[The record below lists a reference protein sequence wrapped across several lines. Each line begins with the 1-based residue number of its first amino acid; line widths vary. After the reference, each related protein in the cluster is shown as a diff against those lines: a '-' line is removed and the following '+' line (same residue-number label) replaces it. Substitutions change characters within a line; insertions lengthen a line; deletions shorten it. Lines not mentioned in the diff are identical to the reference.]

1 MSIVY
6 NVFLFLDGMIYGVI
20 DYMFDIFDFLAKA
33 NLFKNEI
40 YMDIVQR
47 IYIILGLIMMFA
59 LSYSLL
65 KAVINP
71 DEFAKGEQSFPKM
84 IKNVII
90 SLAIIAI
97 LPTVFNFAFNFQ
109 NAILNQDTIP
119 KLILGDSFT
128 GSENKNAGR
137 VFAYNVYAAFLHV
150 NEEYCTK
157 DNENESVFD
166 ASDAK
171 TCAEDIKTN
180 KSNAKWYKPWRLL
193 NKSETF
199 YDIDTSIKDGE
210 IAMVNYN
217 NFGEAVAEGK
227 LSYLMLISTLSGLF
241 ILIVV
246 VNFCFDMALR
256 VVKLMFFQIIAPIP
270 VVCRVIP
277 GGKTKDV
284 FSTWTKKTIST
295 FVDVFLR
302 IAVFYLGVFIVQLV
316 VDNWSN
322 LDVSAIGWDK
332 ALIVQA
338 LVIMSIVVFIRQAP
352 KLIGEMFHLDTG
364 GWKIGL
370 GGIADHL
377 KEGGF
382 FGAANAVGSLI
393 TSRGNPLAAY
403 RGWKHGMNN
412 ANFHNIGGEANRR
425 RAYRDAR
432 AQGVTRT
439 EIFKDRMRRMFGFES
454 SNKADDYNIENR
466 VFTVRDQNGNLI
478 ELTPDNVK
486 RLETEKFENNTR
498 IAEINSSTSEQ
509 RDISTENATV
519 ISARGTFKT
528 DGLDEIHKA
537 DSEIKE
543 KLDIGYS
550 AADKKNDLD
559 KLLESYQAPGSTITE
574 EEYRRRKAEIEN
586 RQEYIS
592 KSFVGNYSSL
602 QSQLEKN
609 YKDGLMSDEEYN
621 RAVVSLAGIEKKMQ
635 EQFVTAASK
644 EAGQRFYTNYDG
656 TVVQVDDGGKFH
668 TNYQKL
674 VNDLSAGVLR
684 DEQGRTITLD
694 SFVDDN
700 GNQLEGWN
708 LINAVFKRASG
719 INNEIAV
726 DINNSEREKRTIEQ
740 ANKAIDAIFEQRT
753 KLREQA
759 KNENKY
765 KARKATSEYNDSN
778 APKK

>member
-1 MSIVY
+1 MAIIY
-6 NVFLFLDGMIYGVI
+6 NFLLLLDGMIYGVI
-20 DYMFDIFDFLAKA
+20 DYMFDIFDFLAKT
-33 NLFKNEI
+33 NLFDNNSYREVVRNI
-40 YMDIVQR
+40 YV
-47 IYIILGLIMMFA
+47 ILGLIMMFA

-71 DEFAKGEQSFPKM
+71 DEFAKGENSFPKM
-84 IKNVII
+84 IKNVIV

-97 LPTVFNFAFNFQ
+97 LPTVFSFAFNVQ
-109 NAILNQDTIP
+109 NTVLNQDTIP
-119 KLILGDSFT
+119 KLILGDAYKE
-128 GSENKNAGR
+128 GENDNAGR
-137 VFAYNVYAAFLHV
+137 AFAYNIYTAFLHV
-150 NEEYCTK
+150 NEEFCRK
-157 DNENESVFD
+157 DTNSDSPFSAEEAATCENE
-166 ASDAK
+166 
-171 TCAEDIKTN
+171 IN
-180 KSNAKWYKPWRLL
+180 SNASNVKWYTPWRLG
-193 NKSETF
+193 NTNETF
-199 YDIDTSIKDGE
+199 SDVDAAIRDGSVSF
-210 IAMVNYN
+210 ANYN
-217 NFGEAVAEGK
+217 KFGEAVAEGK
-227 LSYLMLISTLSGLF
+227 LSYLILISTLSGIF
-241 ILIVV
+241 ILLVV

-256 VVKLMFFQIIAPIP
+256 VIKLMFFQIIAPIP

-277 GGKTKDV
+277 GGKMKDV
-284 FSTWTKKTIST
+284 FPTWMKKTIST

-302 IAVFYLGVFIVQLV
+302 IAVFYLGIFIVNLV
-316 VDNWSN
+316 VKNWPT
-322 LDVSAIGWDK
+322 LDVSNIGWSK
-332 ALIVQA
+332 ALIAKA
-338 LVIMSIVVFIRQAP
+338 LVIMSVVVFIRQAP

-382 FGAANAVGSLI
+382 FGVANAVGSLV
-393 TSRGNPLAAY
+393 TSRGNLAAAY

-425 RAYRDAR
+425 RAYKDAR

-466 VFTVRDQNGNLI
+466 VFTVRDQNGNPI
-478 ELTPDNVK
+478 ELNATNVK

-509 RDISTENATV
+509 RDISAENATV
-519 ISARGTFKT
+519 ISARGTFKS
-528 DGLDEIHKA
+528 DGLEEIHKA
-537 DSEIKE
+537 DSKILE
-543 KLDIGYS
+543 KLDIKYTESQRKFDLQKLDEAYS
-550 AADKKNDLD
+550 GRTLTK
-559 KLLESYQAPGSTITE
+559 E
-574 EEYRRRKAEIEN
+574 EKDAYDAKRAEIMAKTT
-586 RQEYIS
+586 S
-592 KSFVGNYSSL
+592 MSLVGNYNSL
-602 QSQLEKN
+602 KAQLEQN
-609 YKDGLMSDEEYN
+609 YQKGIISDEAYN
-621 RAVVSLAGIEKKMQ
+621 QAALDLADVEKSMQ
-635 EQFVTAASK
+635 EKFVTAASH
-644 EAGQRFYTNYDG
+644 EFGNRVYTNYDG
-656 TVVQVDDGGKFH
+656 STIEVDDGGKFN

-684 DEQGRTITLD
+684 DAQGRTIALD
-694 SFVDDN
+694 SFVDGN
-700 GNQLEGWN
+700 GNQLEGWD

-740 ANKAIDAIFEQRT
+740 ANKAIDAIFDQRT